1 MRVIIRF
8 SLNRDTGSKMRNA
21 LKPVLEKYG
30 IKWTGRKTGTY
41 EGRYIDEADIQK
53 ALREFWVKAQNLG
66 TAHID
71 HFWMYA
77 DKDRK
82 RLKIIDD

>member
-1 MRVIIRF
+1 
-8 SLNRDTGSKMRNA
+8 MRNV

-30 IKWTGRKTGTY
+30 IKWTGAMTGTY
-41 EGRYIDEADIQK
+41 EGRNIPEADIRS
-53 ALREFWVKAQNLG
+53 ALREFWTKTQTLSG
-66 TAHID
+66 AHID

-82 RLKIIDD
+82 KSN